1 MALSS
6 IHLTTRR
13 VGCQQL
19 RRFLTKNIQ
28 VQTPYLGGPRSC
40 HDSPKVMA
48 FPTTKR
54 SISSSIVVPAVSSQS
69 SSRTSMAKT
78 VEQALQEGEL
88 FTDNQTYT
96 YLKMP
101 VTSISKA
108 TNMVAACSG
117 DFRTLMLDKDEVTL
131 MISSND
137 YEAHREKLVDDHV
150 EVGRFA
156 YRLIT
161 FDVVMDPTLIG
172 FMATVTKALAAAQ
185 ISVLPFAAYSR
196 HENLGG
202 SHSGAK

>member
-1 MALSS
+1 
-6 IHLTTRR
+6 
-13 VGCQQL
+13 
-19 RRFLTKNIQ
+19 
-28 VQTPYLGGPRSC
+28 
-40 HDSPKVMA
+40 
-48 FPTTKR
+48 
-54 SISSSIVVPAVSSQS
+54 
-69 SSRTSMAKT
+69 MAKT

-196 HENLGG
+196 DHIFVSEDDYPNAMKILEGLTAG
-202 SHSGAK
+202 PSRKASSLRRI